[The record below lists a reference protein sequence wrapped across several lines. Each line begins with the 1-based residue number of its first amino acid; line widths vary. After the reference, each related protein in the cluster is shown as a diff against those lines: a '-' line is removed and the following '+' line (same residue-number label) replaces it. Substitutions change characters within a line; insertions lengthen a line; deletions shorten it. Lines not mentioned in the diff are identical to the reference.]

1 MKTPSRVPY
10 RYSACK
16 VDRIIDGD
24 TCDLWINLGFDT
36 FVKKRIRMW
45 GIDTPETRTRDK
57 AEKLLGYAAKARLV
71 ELLADGVCD
80 LDSLEL
86 GKYGRVLGILY
97 VGNVNVNAEILK
109 CEGTKEYYGGK
120 R

>member
-1 MKTPSRVPY
+1 MRKPTRTPY
-10 RYSACK
+10 RYSDCK

-24 TCDLWINLGFDT
+24 TCDLWINLGFST

-45 GIDTPETRTRDK
+45 GINAPESRTRNK
-57 AEKLLGYAAKARLV
+57 AEKVLGLAAKARLI
-71 ELLADGVCD
+71 ELLSGGVCD

-86 GKYGRVLGILY
+86 GKYGRVLGLLY
-97 VGNVNVNAEILK
+97 VGDINVNAEMLK
-109 CEGTKEYYGGK
+109 TEGTTEYYGGK